1 MLILHT
7 GICVGASQIPLM
19 ADANL
24 RFASPP
30 SRERSG
36 MEIIMINIDGKWALV
51 TGAARGIGKLAA
63 ECLAQHGCNIIV
75 QSRTLQASE
84 QTAKALEAFGVK
96 TFAAAAEFTDIASV
110 EKMLRAIDDA
120 GIDVDIVLNNAGMQV
135 AYRTQYYE
143 TPAADYEKS
152 FLINTIAPMMIC
164 YHFLPR
170 MEQKG
175 FGRIV
180 NTTSGI
186 RLEPEQAGYSASKA
200 ALDKVTI
207 DLGSKLQGSNVM
219 INLTD
224 PGWCRTD
231 LGGPHAPNAPES
243 ALPGVVAGAFVNDGR
258 SGRFFNAGLFYGM
271 TLEEAVAKAESMES
285 PY

>member
-1 MLILHT
+1 
-7 GICVGASQIPLM
+7 
-19 ADANL
+19 
-24 RFASPP
+24 
-30 SRERSG
+30 
-36 MEIIMINIDGKWALV
+36 MININGKWALV
-51 TGAARGIGKLAA
+51 TGAARGIGKLSA
-63 ECLAQHGCNIIV
+63 ECLARHGCNIIV
-75 QSRTLQASE
+75 QSRTKQASE
-84 QTAKALEAFGVK
+84 QTAKTLETFGVK
-96 TFAAAAEFTDIASV
+96 TFATAAEFTDTASV
-110 EKMLRAIDDA
+110 DRMLHAIDDA

-143 TPAADYEKS
+143 TPVDDYEKS

-207 DLGSKLQGSNVM
+207 DIGSKLQGSNVM

-243 ALPGVVAGAFVNDGR
+243 ALPGVVVGAFADDRR
-258 SGRFFNAGLFYGM
+258 SGLFFNAGLFYGM
-271 TLEEAVAKAESMES
+271 TLEEAVIKAESMES